1 MKRLH
6 LILLLGIALLVL
18 ASLVSPGVA
27 WAQGG
32 DPPPDDGDGDDGDDA
47 GDGDTGGIITHIFKL
62 IFPVETM
69 QAATEIMLINIL
81 QRNAEGIC
89 DLFSGLV
96 ADLTL
101 QNPGIKEPSGSW
113 AWMGSDVFAPTWGF
127 TVKIAVALWPAT
139 LAIMAALAAK
149 ESAIATSWGIADL
162 KQALAQWLGG
172 VLACAFSLEILDLA
186 NRLSNAVIV
195 GIIALPIHGVSD
207 ASLQT
212 IVNVLLGAALRVFA
226 MGVSPVAAIVAVLVI
241 LVLGL
246 ALVVS
251 IVGQYFAR
259 VALLYILVAL
269 APIVLVIG
277 ILRPARWLQWLWV
290 KGVLLV
296 MLLGPINALLFKLA
310 LALNTAVTNPI
321 LSFLMVVGVI
331 SVLLAVNGAIIKGVF
346 GAAAEVIGKAVETAS
361 GVIKGAATA
370 GAVVGAAVLTG
381 GAALGVL
388 PAALGAGGAAAAG
401 GGAAAAGTGASAGGG
416 GAATAAAGA
425 TAGTAASGATGGGS
439 ATSAAGESARAAA
452 ASTSLNA
459 PATSPG
465 SSAGGASS
473 APGSGGGGAESAA
486 SAGSDEPSGFL
497 GRLRQRW
504 RGAAPNE
511 RAQAIGAG
519 LRAAGGVLGPR
530 SLAGR
535 TAGAVGAGLQFG
547 ANQQEELGGR
557 PSPGSSPAQPSGANL
572 AALSPDE
579 IRGYQDA
586 MRDVRRDLRTPMQ
599 AAGLDPRQVERDALA
614 PVWAAAQ
621 HDTLSNVAR
630 QAGFGDRA
638 DTASAVG
645 DFMAY
650 RVEGQLMAQG
660 FLSERITRPGA
671 PPSVPLSD
679 SPALLDYDRGQ
690 QIAWA
695 VGGGDMGAYAGLHH
709 ALRRY
714 GETPA
719 AGAEAA
725 EGFYT
730 TALENQS
737 VAGVIE
743 AARDYGGQAGVPGE
757 RLDPWLQQLP
767 PA

>member
-1 MKRLH
+1 
-6 LILLLGIALLVL
+6 
-18 ASLVSPGVA
+18 
-27 WAQGG
+27 
-32 DPPPDDGDGDDGDDA
+32 
-47 GDGDTGGIITHIFKL
+47 
-62 IFPVETM
+62 
-69 QAATEIMLINIL
+69 
-81 QRNAEGIC
+81 
-89 DLFSGLV
+89 
-96 ADLTL
+96 
-101 QNPGIKEPSGSW
+101 
-113 AWMGSDVFAPTWGF
+113 
-127 TVKIAVALWPAT
+127 
-139 LAIMAALAAK
+139 
-149 ESAIATSWGIADL
+149 
-162 KQALAQWLGG
+162 

-251 IVGQYFAR
+251 VVGQYFAR

-269 APIVLVIG
+269 APIVLVLG
-277 ILRPARWLQWLWV
+277 ILHPARWLQWLWV

-310 LALNTAVTNPI
+310 LALNTAVINPI

-361 GVIKGAATA
+361 GVIQGVATA

-401 GGAAAAGTGASAGGG
+401 GGGAAAGTGASAGGS
-416 GAATAAAGA
+416 GAAPAAAA
-425 TAGTAASGATGGGS
+425 AAGTAAGGATGGGS
-439 ATSAAGESARAAA
+439 AASAAGESARAAA

-459 PATSPG
+459 PATAPG
-465 SSAGGASS
+465 SSASETPS
-473 APGSGGGGAESAA
+473 AAGSGRGGAETAA
-486 SAGSDEPSGFL
+486 SAGGEEPSGFL
-497 GRLRQRW
+497 DRLRQRW

-511 RAQAIGAG
+511 RAQAVGAG

-535 TAGAVGAGLQFG
+535 TAGAVGAGIQFG
-547 ANQQEELGGR
+547 ANQQEELGTR
-557 PSPGSSPAQPSGANL
+557 SSSAGTQPSGANL

-660 FLSERITRPGA
+660 FLSGRITRPGA

-695 VGGGDMGAYAGLHH
+695 VGGGDMEAYAGLHH

-714 GETPA
+714 AETPA

-737 VAGVIE
+737 VTGVIE

-757 RLDPWLQQLP
+757 RLDSWLQQLS